1 MIHDLYTMTV
11 VQQELAT
18 RRREAAAY
26 RQARAIVRQRRAE
39 RPTAVAR
46 FADRVAAW
54 VDGEPL
60 LRRPAL
66 FRREEECVT
75 C

>member
-1 MIHDLYTMTV
+1 MIHDLYTLTV

-26 RQARAIVRQRRAE
+26 RQARTLSRQRRAE
-39 RPTAVAR
+39 RPTVVAR
-46 FADRVAAW
+46 LADRVAAW

-60 LRRPAL
+60 LRRPVLAG
-66 FRREEECVT
+66 REEECVT